1 MRAQSYYQR
10 HSTATLGKEQGE
22 TAGLLK
28 TEAKQRDTPGE
39 KGYGRP
45 LVRRST
51 ITTGRLSHLYT
62 GQFFWV
68 FVFLPAK
75 ILVSFFTSDLS
86 WDSPLVCT
94 HPSAEMDLQVEA
106 PGRSKAHYGL
116 AFSWDFSPTRSCSG
130 HVQCFPCPKRG
141 VGGGEI

>member
-1 MRAQSYYQR
+1 MQVQSLLLDIQ
-10 HSTATLGKEQGE
+10 HSNTWKEHGE

-28 TEAKQRDTPGE
+28 TQAKQRDTPGE

-106 PGRSKAHYGL
+106 SGRSKAHYGL

-130 HVQCFPCPKRG
+130 HV
-141 VGGGEI
+141 